1 MKSITIKG
9 TKRKELGKS
18 SSKKLRNEGNVP
30 CVLYGDAE
38 PIHFYSNETDFKKL
52 VYTPNAHTVN
62 IELYEKNKF
71 NAIMQDI
78 QFHPLTDRIVHIDFY
93 QLSDD
98 KEVSIDIP
106 VRLEGQAP
114 GVLNS
119 GGMLTRNKRK
129 LKVRALPKNLP
140 DYILADISNLELG
153 DKIYTSDLKN
163 DLYTFLHS
171 DSTVVSQVITSR
183 ASMILEEPETEE
195 TEETAAE
202 GAEATQTEE
211 GEKKAEGETK
221 DDSSKK
227 EEDSKGAD
235 SKDQ

>member
-9 TKRKELGKS
+9 SKRTELGKS
-18 SSKKLRNEGNVP
+18 SSKKLRNENKVP
-30 CVLYGDAE
+30 CVLYGAGE
-38 PIHFYSNETDFKKL
+38 PIHFYSNEIDFKKL
-52 VYTPNAHTVN
+52 VYTADAHTVN
-62 IELYEKNKF
+62 IELGEKNQF

-78 QFHPLTDRIVHIDFY
+78 QFHPVTDRILHIDFY

-119 GGMLTRNKRK
+119 GGTLTRNKRK

-140 DYILADISNLELG
+140 DYILVDISNLELG

-163 DLYTFLHS
+163 DLYNFLHS
-171 DSTVVSQVITSR
+171 DSTVVTQVITSR
-183 ASMILEEPETEE
+183 ASMVLEEETTSEE
-195 TEETAAE
+195 TDETAVE
-202 GAEATQTEE
+202 GAEATPSEE
-211 GEKKAEGETK
+211 GDKKAEGDKKE
-221 DDSSKK
+221 DNSKK
-227 EEDSKGAD
+227 EEDSKQGE
-235 SKDQ
+235 

>member
-9 TKRKELGKS
+9 SKRTELGKS
-18 SSKKLRNEGNVP
+18 SSKKLRNEDKVP
-30 CVLYGDAE
+30 CVLYGAGE
-38 PIHFYSNETDFKKL
+38 PIHFYSNEIDFKNL
-52 VYTPNAHTVN
+52 VYTSDAHTVN
-62 IELYEKNKF
+62 IELGEKNQF

-78 QFHPLTDRIVHIDFY
+78 QFHPVTDRILHIDFY

-119 GGMLTRNKRK
+119 GGTLTRNKRK

-140 DYILADISNLELG
+140 DYILVDISNLELG

-163 DLYTFLHS
+163 DLYNFLHS
-171 DSTVVSQVITSR
+171 DSTVVTQVITSR
-183 ASMILEEPETEE
+183 ASMVLEEPTSEE
-195 TEETAAE
+195 TDETAVE
-202 GAEATQTEE
+202 VAEATPAEE
-211 GEKKAEGETK
+211 GDKKAEGDKKE
-221 DDSSKK
+221 DNSKK
-227 EEDSKGAD
+227 EEDSKQGE
-235 SKDQ
+235 

>member
-18 SSKKLRNEGNVP
+18 SSKKLRNEGKVP
-30 CVLYGDAE
+30 CVLYGDTE
-38 PIHFYSNETDFKKL
+38 PIHFYSNEIDFKKL

-62 IELYEKNKF
+62 IELNEKNKF

-140 DYILADISNLELG
+140 DHILADISNLELG

-163 DLYTFLHS
+163 DLYAFLHS
-171 DSTVVSQVITSR
+171 ESTVVSQVITSR
-183 ASMILEEPETEE
+183 ASMILEEPTTED
-195 TEETAAE
+195 TDQTTAE
-202 GAEATQTEE
+202 GAEATPTE
-211 GEKKAEGETK
+211 GGDKKAEGETK

-227 EEDSKGAD
+227 EGDSKEVDPKG
-235 SKDQ
+235 Q

>member
-9 TKRKELGKS
+9 SKRKKLGKN
-18 SSKKLRNEGNVP
+18 SSKELRSEGKIP
-30 CVLYGDAE
+30 CVLYGDGK
-38 PIHFYSNETDFKKL
+38 PIHFYSNEIDFKKL
-52 VYTPNAHTVN
+52 VYTPDAHTVC
-62 IELYEKNKF
+62 IEFGEKDQF

-129 LKVRALPKNLP
+129 LKIRALPKNLP
-140 DYILADISNLELG
+140 DYILVDISNLELG

-171 DSTVVSQVITSR
+171 DSTVVTQVITSR
-183 ASMILEEPETEE
+183 ASMILEEPTPEE
-195 TEETAAE
+195 TEETAE
-202 GAEATQTEE
+202 TTQTEE
-211 GEKKAEGETK
+211 GDKKAEGESK
-221 DDSSKK
+221 EGEKK
-227 EEDSKGAD
+227 EGDKKEK
-235 SKDQ
+235 

>member
-9 TKRKELGKS
+9 SKRKKLGKN
-18 SSKKLRNEGNVP
+18 SSKELRSEGKIP
-30 CVLYGDAE
+30 CVLYGDGK
-38 PIHFYSNETDFKKL
+38 PIHFYSNEIDFKKL
-52 VYTPNAHTVN
+52 VYTPDAHTVC
-62 IELYEKNKF
+62 IEFGEKDQF

-129 LKVRALPKNLP
+129 LKIRALPKNLP
-140 DYILADISNLELG
+140 DYILVDISNLELG

-171 DSTVVSQVITSR
+171 DSTVVTQVITSR
-183 ASMILEEPETEE
+183 ASMILEEPTPEE
-195 TEETAAE
+195 TEETAE
-202 GAEATQTEE
+202 TTQTEE
-211 GEKKAEGETK
+211 GDKKAEGESK
-221 DDSSKK
+221 EGEKK
-227 EEDSKGAD
+227 EGEKKEGDK
-235 SKDQ
+235 KEK

>member
-18 SSKKLRNEGNVP
+18 SSKKLRNEGKVP
-30 CVLYGDAE
+30 CVLYGDTE
-38 PIHFYSNETDFKKL
+38 PIHFYSNEIDFKKL

-62 IELYEKNKF
+62 IELDEKNKF

-140 DYILADISNLELG
+140 DHILADISNLELG

-163 DLYTFLHS
+163 DLYAFLHS
-171 DSTVVSQVITSR
+171 ESTVVSQVITSR
-183 ASMILEEPETEE
+183 ASMILEEPTTED
-195 TEETAAE
+195 TDQTTAE
-202 GAEATQTEE
+202 GAEATPTE
-211 GEKKAEGETK
+211 GGDKKAEGETK

-227 EEDSKGAD
+227 EGDSKEVDPKG
-235 SKDQ
+235 Q